1 MKSKFLVHTIEM
13 GYGIAEGTEKFDAE
27 LAKYMN
33 DGWNCASISHTD
45 EHLVATCIKQVAV
58 DEKHKD
64 EKPQKVNVKIGD
76 PFQ

>member
-13 GYGIAEGTEKFDAE
+13 GYGISEGTEKFDAE

-45 EHLVATCIKQVAV
+45 ERLVATCIKQVIV
-58 DEKHKD
+58 DEKPKD
-64 EKPQKVNVKIGD
+64 KKPQKVNEIIGD
-76 PFQ
+76 PLQ